1 MNWDAISAVAEVIG
15 LIIIVASL
23 VYISVQT
30 KQANDHATA
39 TSEIEF
45 IDGVNA
51 IFEGWASDERT
62 AEIIRKGFH
71 SFGNLTKA
79 EQALFQSRVGKLVN
93 QLLLAEELTKKNV
106 LSEEIAKEIRKITL
120 AVLTTD
126 GGLEYWEHDSKITPG
141 GAELLT
147 LAKASKGKQ
156 PNITELVPWWRSEY
170 D

>member
-1 MNWDAISAVAEVIG
+1 MNWEAISAIAEVVG
-15 LIIIVASL
+15 LVIIVASL
-23 VYISVQT
+23 VYIGVQT

-39 TSEIEF
+39 TAEIEF
-45 IDGVNA
+45 IEGVDA

-62 AEIIRKGFH
+62 SEIIRKGFH
-71 SFGNLTKA
+71 NFSDLEKA

-93 QLLLAEELTKKNV
+93 HMLLAEELTKKNL
-106 LSEEIAKEIRKITL
+106 LSKELAEEVRKITL

-141 GAELLT
+141 GLELLA
-147 LAKASKGKQ
+147 LAKESKGKQ
-156 PNITELVPWWRSEY
+156 PNITELIPWWRS

>member
-1 MNWDAISAVAEVIG
+1 MNWDAISAVAEVVG
-15 LIIIVASL
+15 LVIIVASL

-39 TSEIEF
+39 TSEIDF
-45 IDGVNA
+45 IEGVDA

-71 SFGNLTKA
+71 NFCALKKH

-93 QLLLAEELTKKNV
+93 HLLLAEELTKKNL
-106 LSEEIAKEIRKITL
+106 LSQEIADEVRKVTL

-141 GAELLT
+141 GPELLA
-147 LAKASKGKQ
+147 LAKESKGKQ
-156 PNITELVPWWRSEY
+156 PNISELIPWWRFE
-170 D
+170 